1 MNPKV
6 ECCSVWGM
14 LLNVTPSNHTH
25 YHPCHFVSF
34 KFKVWLL
41 SNTINMPNT
50 VVYWVCNWH
59 CAGQSALEIFIF
71 FNFCRFWQRNL
82 LDSCKYWRTMH
93 IPSTSPSS
101 LWYECPPPSRN
112 HCQQFRDALSFYVPT
127 HHTTSSSI
135 YLPLYQGHLTPAVV
149 QTRDGLSTRL
159 HEPTITTTPLSLSI
173 TLLQTRNGYD
183 IWLQAEKQRVRS
195 LIDKFWHFSLP
206 RPQLWRHYN
215 PTDYHRAYTI
225 LLQKIIWYD
234 WWKVGWLSRCVG
246 GEGVWVLGVCG
257 CECGWCV
264 CAGGNVLD
272 GGVS

>member
-41 SNTINMPNT
+41 SNTINMHNT

-112 HCQQFRDALSFYVPT
+112 HCQQFRDALSLYVST
-127 HHTTSSSI
+127 HHTTSFFFFNLPTLVPRPSHSCGCSNKRWPEYKATWTYHYHHSS
-135 YLPLYQGHLTPAVV
+135 LPFHYSPPDSEWVWHLVAGRETTCAFPHWQVLALLSPTPAALETL
-149 QTRDGLSTRL
+149 QSNRL
-159 HEPTITTTPLSLSI
+159 PPSIHHFVAKDHLVWLVEGWVTI
-173 TLLQTRNGYD
+173 
-183 IWLQAEKQRVRS
+183 
-195 LIDKFWHFSLP
+195 
-206 RPQLWRHYN
+206 
-215 PTDYHRAYTI
+215 
-225 LLQKIIWYD
+225 
-234 WWKVGWLSRCVG
+234 
-246 GEGVWVLGVCG
+246 
-257 CECGWCV
+257 
-264 CAGGNVLD
+264 
-272 GGVS
+272 